1 MKKNTLYTICVLLLT
16 VLLSIGVWNIYKNTK
31 NNMQVDSSKIN
42 EQNIKTTKD
51 YMLDAFS
58 KKYSRAKENF
68 KIEVLTETGN
78 FAKGSVNTN
87 NEHSGGLW
95 FAVKQSGGWNLVYD
109 GNGIMPCDIA
119 DTNNLPIELVPSC
132 IDTQKDNLFIQR

>member
-1 MKKNTLYTICVLLLT
+1 MRKNTLYSIGIILI
-16 VLLSIGVWNIYKNTK
+16 VLLSILLLNIYNRSKHTQQTEPSKTK
-31 NNMQVDSSKIN
+31 

-51 YMLDAFS
+51 YILEAFS
-58 KKYSRAKENF
+58 NKYSRKKEDF

-78 FAKGSVNTN
+78 FAKGSVNVN

-109 GNGIMPCDIA
+109 GNGIMPCDRA

-132 IDTQKDNLFIQR
+132 IDTQKDNLFIQRQ

>member
-1 MKKNTLYTICVLLLT
+1 MKKNTIYYICIILV
-16 VLLSIGVWNIYKNTK
+16 VLLSSILLNIYPRPRYALQTET
-31 NNMQVDSSKIN
+31 N

-51 YMLDAFS
+51 YILEAFS
-58 KKYSRAKENF
+58 KKYSRAKEDF

-78 FAKGSVNTN
+78 FAKGSVNIN

-119 DTNNLPIELVPSC
+119 NTNNLPIELVPGC
-132 IDTQKDNLFIQR
+132 IDTQKDNLFIQRQ